1 MHLAILTVESDKRDV
16 AANKDVA
23 GGYGTV
29 SRFGTSRRA
38 RFLSKLKAGGV
49 NCPNI
54 SLAYLNAMFTQQ
66 GHTVSFHVNE
76 LPPSG
81 TDLCL
86 VYTSIIDWRAER
98 DWARRVREAGVKVGL
113 VGPFPGVMPDLF
125 EGSYDLLI
133 KGEPEG
139 LGMQIAETG
148 EFPEG
153 IVEAPEV
160 TDLDQLPF
168 PNWDPFPVH
177 LFSYFPTI
185 RARPFLPVLSSRGC
199 PFSCG
204 HYCPYVAAEGNK
216 WRGRS
221 PDNVMQEILYLQ
233 RRYGIQGLV
242 FRDPLFT
249 VKKDRAKE
257 IVRCMR
263 QLERPMEWACE
274 THLNTLDEAL
284 IDEMA
289 DSGLKTINVGVESA
303 DPGVLKHSK
312 RRNASQDRQRELI
325 SYCEQRGINIT
336 AYYILGME
344 GDTEAAIKRTI
355 DYAKKLNTLGAQFTI
370 STPYP
375 GTGFYEEM
383 KDRIFE
389 QDFEQFDAY
398 TPVFKHDNLS
408 PQQLLELKDLAFR
421 SYYFRPAWMLKYAT
435 HRLAAQLSL

>member
-1 MHLAILTVESDKRDV
+1 MHLAILTVETPKGDV

-29 SRFGTSRRA
+29 SKFGTSHRA

-54 SLAYLNAMFTQQ
+54 SLAYLNAIFTGA
-66 GHTVSFHVNE
+66 GHTVTFHVNE
-76 LPPSG
+76 LPPREA
-81 TDLCL
+81 DLCL
-86 VYTSIIDWRAER
+86 LYTSIIDWQAER
-98 DWARRVREAGVKVGL
+98 DWASRVKEHGVKVGL
-113 VGPFPGVMPDLF
+113 VGPFPGTKPELF
-125 EGSYDLLI
+125 EGCYDLLI

-139 LGMQIAETG
+139 LGVMIAETG
-148 EFPEG
+148 DFPEG

-160 TDLDQLPF
+160 TDLDSLPF

-177 LFSYFPTI
+177 MYSYFPTI
-185 RARPFLPVLSSRGC
+185 RSRPFLPVLTSRGC

-204 HYCPYVAAEGNK
+204 YYCPYVAFEGKK

-221 PDNVMQEILYLQ
+221 PDNVMEEIRYLQ

-249 VKKDRAKE
+249 IKKDRAKE
-257 IVRCMR
+257 IVAGMR
-263 QLERPMEWACE
+263 GLERRMEWACE
-274 THLNTLDEAL
+274 THLNTLNEAL

-289 DSGLKTINVGVESA
+289 DSGLRTINVGVESA
-303 DPGVLKHSK
+303 DPEVLKSSG
-312 RRNASQDRQRELI
+312 RRSASLDRQLELVR
-325 SYCEQRGINIT
+325 YCEKRGINIT

-344 GDTEAAIKRTI
+344 GETVQSIKRTVA
-355 DYAKKLNTLGAQFTI
+355 YARKLNTLGAQFTI

-383 KDRIFE
+383 KDRIIE
-389 QDFEQFDAY
+389 PDFEKFDAY
-398 TPVFKHDNLS
+398 TPTFKHDNLS
-408 PQQLLELKDLAFR
+408 SEQLLELKDFAFR
-421 SYYFRPAWMLKYAT
+421 SYYFRPAWMIKYFR
-435 HRLAAQLSL
+435 HRYL